1 MTPPRFYVTFM
12 WHIYHMNNK
21 VTCHVNI
28 LVLYFLFL
36 LFPPLCIF
44 LLFFLFGRAVT
55 TGRRGGS
62 HAVRHE
68 GRGRSSAS
76 YGTGSGAL
84 AEEKRR
90 DKGWRLIS
98 WTGGNTSRRHKTA
111 GDREASLA
119 VAARE
124 TRELDEATPP
134 PCVELPRPPYI
145 YIYMPWFS
153 KICLGDL
160 LSAFFTSLSSMPA
173 QAGDPNWRTIAID
186 GCHAELYVYI

>member
-1 MTPPRFYVTFM
+1 
-12 WHIYHMNNK
+12 MNNK

-62 HAVRHE
+62 HAVRRE

-98 WTGGNTSRRHKTA
+98 
-111 GDREASLA
+111 
-119 VAARE
+119 
-124 TRELDEATPP
+124 
-134 PCVELPRPPYI
+134 
-145 YIYMPWFS
+145 
-153 KICLGDL
+153 
-160 LSAFFTSLSSMPA
+160 
-173 QAGDPNWRTIAID
+173 
-186 GCHAELYVYI
+186 